1 MIYFVFFILILI
13 CVFEFKIYTVSSFLS
28 PWIINNLIWILIT
41 GGLICYSHL
50 FKPLYGDFLI
60 CLLVWTVG
68 FNLFSLLGYNKSS
81 YRKLKTRKKFSIS
94 NKLYNIFLV
103 ISLIATPIFVY
114 KAYMNVG
121 VLSAAIFNEFRYHA
135 NNGDL
140 SFGLLSRIQ
149 IFNQAL
155 LIITMLFYSQIS
167 KYKVWFV
174 IFANLM
180 VSLVIAEKGSILYL
194 LTVIIYILYL
204 RKKINLKQIAYVGI
218 ITLGLFWGMNILRAW
233 ETGSHSSFGDFLAL
247 YTLSPSV
254 AFDQLRPDI
263 AGYFGLNT
271 FPAFYI
277 LINLLTGSH
286 YPIVSKLKDFVD
298 VPNHVNVYT
307 IMQPLYQ
314 DWGILGV
321 FIFACIFGFIC
332 GVVYKK
338 TFGTSLIWNCY
349 YIHLYYI
356 IVTGFFQDNFFI
368 SISESAQLLFMF
380 YLFSIIKTS
389 KKISYNLK

>member
-1 MIYFVFFILILI
+1 M
-13 CVFEFKIYTVSSFLS
+13 
-28 PWIINNLIWILIT
+28 IT
-41 GGLICYSHL
+41 GGLIFYSHL

-121 VLSAAIFNEFRYHA
+121 VLSAEIFNEFRYHS

-194 LTVIIYILYL
+194 LTVLIYILYL

-307 IMQPLYQ
+307 IMQPFYQ

>member
-1 MIYFVFFILILI
+1 MIYFVFFILIFI
-13 CVFEFKIYTVSSFLS
+13 CVFEFKTYTVSSILS

-121 VLSAAIFNEFRYHA
+121 VLSAEIFNEFRYHA

-194 LTVIIYILYL
+194 LTVLIYILYL

-298 VPNHVNVYT
+298 VPNHLNVYT
-307 IMQPLYQ
+307 IMQPFYHE
-314 DWGILGV
+314 WGILGV

>member
-13 CVFEFKIYTVSSFLS
+13 CVFEFKTYTVSSILS

-41 GGLICYSHL
+41 GGLIFYSHL

-121 VLSAAIFNEFRYHA
+121 VLSAEIFNEFRSHA

-194 LTVIIYILYL
+194 LAVLIYILYL

-307 IMQPLYQ
+307 IMQPFYQ

-356 IVTGFFQDNFFI
+356 LVTGFFQDNFFI

>member
-1 MIYFVFFILILI
+1 M
-13 CVFEFKIYTVSSFLS
+13 
-28 PWIINNLIWILIT
+28 N
-41 GGLICYSHL
+41 
-50 FKPLYGDFLI
+50 

-68 FNLFSLLGYNKSS
+68 FNLFSLLGFNKSY
-81 YRKLKTRKKFSIS
+81 YRKLKTCKKFSVS

-121 VLSAAIFNEFRYHA
+121 VLSAEIFNEFRYHS

-155 LIITMLFYSQIS
+155 LIITMLFYTKLP

-174 IFANLM
+174 IFANIM

-194 LTVIIYILYL
+194 LTVTIYVLYL
-204 RKKINLKQIAYVGI
+204 RKKINLRQISYVGI

-307 IMQPLYQ
+307 IMQPFYQ

-321 FIFACIFGFIC
+321 FIFACILGFIC

-389 KKISYNLK
+389 KKISYNLM